1 MIKQRLNGAILTKTA
16 LTKTAKL
23 GGAIAL
29 SLMSFSLVACAPSV
43 DDVDANVETPTD
55 QAAVPEDAEVGSG
68 IDVSELIGE
77 TVTVSTK
84 VTEVLSPNLFTVFDE
99 ESMRGEEILAVTDL
113 PAPEVGQNIELTGDV
128 MEMDEMAV
136 KEAYNVT
143 LEPDVVEAYTGK
155 PYIAVK
161 ALEAVD

>member
-1 MIKQRLNGAILTKTA
+1 MMKQLLNGSAFTKTA
-16 LTKTAKL
+16 RVS
-23 GGAIAL
+23 GAIAL
-29 SLMSFSLVACAPSV
+29 SLMSLSLVACQPAV
-43 DDVDANVETPTD
+43 DEVDADVATPTD
-55 QAAVPEDAEVGSG
+55 QAGVPGDAEVGSG

-84 VTEVLSPNLFTVFDE
+84 VTEVLSPNLFTVFDA

-113 PAPEVGQNIELTGDV
+113 PVPEVGQNIELTGEV
-128 MEMDEMAV
+128 MEMDEAAV
-136 KEAYNVT
+136 NEAYNVT

-161 ALEAVD
+161 AMEAVD

>member
-1 MIKQRLNGAILTKTA
+1 MKQLLNSSVLTKTA
-16 LTKTAKL
+16 RA

-29 SLMSFSLVACAPSV
+29 SLMSLSLVACAPAV
-43 DDVDANVETPTD
+43 DEVDADVATPTD

-68 IDVSELIGE
+68 VDVSELIGE
-77 TVTVSTK
+77 TVTISTK

-143 LEPDVVEAYTGK
+143 LEADVVEAYTGK

-161 ALEAVD
+161 AMEAVD

>member
-1 MIKQRLNGAILTKTA
+1 MKQLLNGSVFAKTA
-16 LTKTAKL
+16 RA

-29 SLMSFSLVACAPSV
+29 SLMSLSLVACAPAV
-43 DDVDANVETPTD
+43 DEVDADVATPTD

-68 IDVSELIGE
+68 VDVSELIGE
-77 TVTVSTK
+77 TVTISTK

-143 LEPDVVEAYTGK
+143 LEADVVEAYTGK

-161 ALEAVD
+161 AMEAVD